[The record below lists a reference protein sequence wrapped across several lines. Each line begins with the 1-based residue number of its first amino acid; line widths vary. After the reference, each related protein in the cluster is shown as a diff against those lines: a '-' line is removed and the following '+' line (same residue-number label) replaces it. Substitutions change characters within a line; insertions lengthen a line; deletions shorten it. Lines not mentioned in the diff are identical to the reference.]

1 VLKRYLICISNLIS
15 VEAASQQEAQNKAIT
30 EAVDQNYWLA
40 EILEEEEV
48 EIARFHHDN
57 GEYIETE
64 PFCLPTVGAD
74 SDYRTHSPSSDE
86 LTALA
91 EWKQRE

>member
-57 GEYIETE
+57 GEYM
-64 PFCLPTVGAD
+64 
-74 SDYRTHSPSSDE
+74 
-86 LTALA
+86 
-91 EWKQRE
+91 